1 MERQR
6 VHGKVK
12 NGGQAHARPV
22 VGGEPCPGCGPHAA
36 GGYGSAFVLVVLL
49 VLFARAVPVWAAPPQ
64 ITSETAFTIDEGTTT
79 VGTLTA
85 TDTDTPA
92 AQLTWSIPAGMDG
105 GADADAFSLTAAGV
119 LTFTAAPDYETP
131 TDDDEDNVYAV
142 TVEVSDGTNTD
153 TAALE
158 VTVTNVAEGV
168 PNIVIILADDLG
180 YGDVAHLNPQSQ
192 IPTPNLDALAQ
203 AGMTFLDAHTPS
215 AVCTPTRYGLLT
227 GRYAWRTRLKRGVLK
242 GYGEPLLASGRATLG
257 SLLKA
262 EGYRTVAIG
271 KWHLGLGFAKNVFGE
286 FEESVTDGPH
296 THGFDE
302 SYIIPT
308 NASPP
313 YVYIHNGRIT
323 GFPLGQ
329 QSALSFPRYMR
340 PGELGS
346 NFDPPGVLDELIEK
360 AGDFIRQ
367 QAADGQTFLLYLPL
381 TAPHKPVWP
390 AVRFEDETELGPY
403 GDFII
408 QVDAAVGEVM
418 SALDQA
424 EVDDNT
430 LLIFTSDNGSFMR
443 QYGPGERDHADDSTL
458 QGYRSAN
465 HTPNHVYRGTK
476 ADIWEAGHRVPFFA
490 RWPGEITPGSTQA
503 AVISLTDVFATV
515 AEIVGHELSENEAED
530 SFSLL
535 PPLHGNPWTRP
546 RAAVIHH
553 SSSGMFAIRDG
564 DWKLV
569 AGDGSGGRES
579 PQGRPFQRP
588 YQLFDIASDPSEQ
601 HNVYD
606 QHPIVAQRLERK
618 LTCIRS
624 QDRSRGLTD
633 EEGVLTLNLTPDS
646 ISESGAKSSR
656 VTATLS
662 PAPSMTT
669 TVTVA
674 APAGDVTLSQNLTLT
689 ITAGKT
695 ESTGEVTLTAR
706 DNAVDG
712 PETKTV
718 TVSGTPDDVCVAG
731 PVTVMLT
738 IEDDE
743 RGVTLAAEGQPIP
756 GGELSII
763 EGNTGR
769 YTVKLNFE
777 PIAPV
782 TIAVASS
789 ETAVGV
795 QPTSLRFTP
804 TTWQTAQTVTI
815 RTEHDPDGY
824 DLAAT
829 LTHTVTT
836 VGGSDYTDVT
846 VAAVAVTVTD
856 DESPSTA
863 ATLSVNPSAVGEGEV
878 AGRTVTVTG
887 TLNRGV
893 LRQDTEVTVRVAAAT
908 ATSADFTAVEA
919 FTLEIAAWDQTGPAT
934 FTLTPVDDA
943 IDEPNE
949 TVTVSGTAPDL
960 SDGVTSA
967 TLTIT
972 DNDNPPTRVPP
983 FGGGGGGGGGGGEV
997 RDDHGTMPAQATRI
1011 VLSAARSASIPGQL
1025 HAPDD
1030 VDYFGLPLPRA
1041 GVLAVETT
1049 GPTATRGTVWQDG
1062 TMLAQ
1067 ADGGGEQQNFR
1078 VRTPVTAR
1086 PVLVTVEGQDGQT
1099 GAYTLEAR
1107 LLTGYLENPGAAA
1120 FQSGIGVLSG
1130 WVCEADEVEIQI
1142 GDLPVQEAAYGTE
1155 RLDTAEVCEDTDN
1168 GFGLLFNWNLLS
1180 DGEHRVVAVV
1190 DGVELDRATVQVTTL
1205 GQEFLRA
1212 ATGTCEVED
1221 FPLAGEA
1228 VTLVWQQT
1236 SQNFV
1241 LARGSPP
1248 AGTTP
1253 DRTSALTGYLENPG
1267 HNSFQS
1273 GVGVLSGWVC
1283 EAETVE
1289 ITIGD
1294 FAPQA
1299 AAYGTERLD
1308 TAGVCGDTANG
1319 FGLLFNWNLL
1329 GDGEHVVVARVDGE
1343 ELGRATVR
1351 VTTLGHEFLR
1361 GAEGECVVD
1370 DFPTLGETVAL
1381 EWQQSSQNFVITDV
1395 AP

>member
-1 MERQR
+1 M
-6 VHGKVK
+6 
-12 NGGQAHARPV
+12 
-22 VGGEPCPGCGPHAA
+22 
-36 GGYGSAFVLVVLL
+36 LVVLL

-64 ITSETAFTIDEGTTT
+64 ITSETAFTVDEGSTDVT
-79 VGTLTA
+79 TLTA
-85 TDTDTPA
+85 TDLENDP
-92 AQLTWSIPAGMDG
+92 LTWSIPTGG

-142 TVEVSDGTNTD
+142 TVEVSDGANTD

-192 IPTPNLDALAQ
+192 ILTPNLDALAQ

-242 GYGEPLLASGRATLG
+242 GYGEPLLASGRETLG

-262 EGYRTVAIG
+262 EGYRTAAIG

-367 QAADGQTFLLYLPL
+367 QAAAGQTFLLYLPL

-403 GDFII
+403 GDFIV

-503 AVISLTDVFATV
+503 AVISLTDVFATL
-515 AEIVGHELSENEAED
+515 AEMVGHELSENEAED

-579 PQGRPFQRP
+579 PRGRPFQRP

-624 QDRSRGLTD
+624 QDRSRRLTD
-633 EEGVLTLNLTPDS
+633 EESVLTLNLTPDS

-706 DNAVDG
+706 DNAVDW

-718 TVSGTPDDVCVAG
+718 TVSGTADDVCVAG

-743 RGVTLAAEGQPIP
+743 RRVTLAAEGQPIP
-756 GGELSII
+756 GGGLSII

-769 YTVKLNFE
+769 YTVKLNSE
-777 PIAPV
+777 PTAPV

-804 TTWQTAQTVTI
+804 TTWQTARTVTI

-836 VGGSDYTDVT
+836 VEGSDHTDV
-846 VAAVAVTVTD
+846 
-856 DESPSTA
+856 
-863 ATLSVNPSAVGEGEV
+863 
-878 AGRTVTVTG
+878 
-887 TLNRGV
+887 
-893 LRQDTEVTVRVAAAT
+893 
-908 ATSADFTAVEA
+908 
-919 FTLEIAAWDQTGPAT
+919 
-934 FTLTPVDDA
+934 
-943 IDEPNE
+943 
-949 TVTVSGTAPDL
+949 
-960 SDGVTSA
+960 
-967 TLTIT
+967 
-972 DNDNPPTRVPP
+972 
-983 FGGGGGGGGGGGEV
+983 
-997 RDDHGTMPAQATRI
+997 
-1011 VLSAARSASIPGQL
+1011 
-1025 HAPDD
+1025 
-1030 VDYFGLPLPRA
+1030 
-1041 GVLAVETT
+1041 
-1049 GPTATRGTVWQDG
+1049 
-1062 TMLAQ
+1062 
-1067 ADGGGEQQNFR
+1067 
-1078 VRTPVTAR
+1078 
-1086 PVLVTVEGQDGQT
+1086 
-1099 GAYTLEAR
+1099 
-1107 LLTGYLENPGAAA
+1107 
-1120 FQSGIGVLSG
+1120 
-1130 WVCEADEVEIQI
+1130 
-1142 GDLPVQEAAYGTE
+1142 
-1155 RLDTAEVCEDTDN
+1155 
-1168 GFGLLFNWNLLS
+1168 
-1180 DGEHRVVAVV
+1180 
-1190 DGVELDRATVQVTTL
+1190 
-1205 GQEFLRA
+1205 
-1212 ATGTCEVED
+1212 TGTCEAED
-1221 FPLAGEA
+1221 FPTLGET

-1241 LARGSPP
+1241 IAGGNPP
-1248 AGTTP
+1248 AGATTG
-1253 DRTSALTGYLENPG
+1253 RTSGLTGYLENPG
-1267 HNSFQS
+1267 PNSFQS

-1283 EAETVE
+1283 DADQVE
-1289 ITIGD
+1289 IEIGNTGR
-1294 FAPQA
+1294 QV
-1299 AAYGTERLD
+1299 AAYGTERVDTLD
-1308 TAGVCGDTANG
+1308 ACGDTGNG

-1329 GDGEHVVVARVDGE
+1329 RDGEHEVIAYVDGE

-1351 VTTLGHEFLR
+1351 VTTLGEEFLR
-1361 GAEGECVVD
+1361 GVEGECVVA
-1370 DFPTLGETVAL
+1370 DFPTLGETVTL
-1381 EWQQSSQNFVITDV
+1381 EWQQTSQNFVITDV

>member
-1 MERQR
+1 M
-6 VHGKVK
+6 
-12 NGGQAHARPV
+12 
-22 VGGEPCPGCGPHAA
+22 
-36 GGYGSAFVLVVLL
+36 LVVLL
-49 VLFARAVPVWAAPPQ
+49 VLFARAVPVWAQTAAPA
-64 ITSETAFTIDEGTTT
+64 ITSAPTFTVRENTTT
-79 VGTLTA
+79 VETLTA

-105 GADADAFSLTAAGV
+105 GADADAFSLTDTGV
-119 LTFTAAPDYETP
+119 LTFTTAPDYETP
-131 TDDDEDNVYAV
+131 TDTDEDNVYAV

-227 GRYAWRTRLKRGVLK
+227 GRYAWRTRLKKGVLK
-242 GYGEPLLASGRATLG
+242 GYDEPLLASGRETLG

-262 EGYRTVAIG
+262 EGYRTAAIG
-271 KWHLGLGFAKNVFGE
+271 KWHLGLGDIKKNGSIQ
-286 FEESVTDGPH
+286 ESVTDGPH

-340 PGELGS
+340 AGELGS
-346 NFDPPGVLDELIEK
+346 NLDPPGVLDELIEK

-403 GDFII
+403 GDFIV

-418 SALDQA
+418 SALEDA

-490 RWPGEITPGSTQA
+490 RWPGEITPDSTQEE
-503 AVISLTDVFATV
+503 VISLTDIFATL

-535 PPLHGNPWTRP
+535 PPLRGNPWTRP

-633 EEGVLTLNLTPDS
+633 EESVLTLHLTPDS
-646 ISESGAKSSR
+646 ISESGAEGST

-689 ITAGKT
+689 ITAGTT

-718 TVSGTPDDVCVAG
+718 TVSGTPDDDCVDG

-743 RGVTLAAEGQPIP
+743 GGVTLAAEGQPIP

-777 PIAPV
+777 PTVPV

-804 TTWQTAQTVTI
+804 TTWQTARTVTI

-829 LTHTVTT
+829 LTHTVPT
-836 VGGSDYTDVT
+836 VEGSDHTDVT

-878 AGRTVTVTG
+878 AGRPVTVTG
-887 TLNRGV
+887 TLNSGG
-893 LRQDTEVTVRVAAAT
+893 LRQDTAVTVRVAAAT
-908 ATSADFTAVEA
+908 RTVTAADFTAVED
-919 FTLEIAAWDQTGPAT
+919 FTLEIAAWNQTGTAT
-934 FTLTPVDDA
+934 FTLTPVDDTS
-943 IDEPNE
+943 DEPNE
-949 TVTVSGTAPDL
+949 TVTVSGTAPAL
-960 SDGVTSA
+960 SAGVTSA

-983 FGGGGGGGGGGGEV
+983 LGGGGDGGGGGGGGSGEV
-997 RDDHGTMPAQATRI
+997 RDDHGNTPAQATRL
-1011 VLSAARSASIPGQL
+1011 VLSAARFASIPGQL

-1062 TMLAQ
+1062 AMLAQ

-1130 WVCEADEVEIQI
+1130 WVCEADEVEIRI

-1168 GFGLLFNWNLLS
+1168 GFGLLFNWNLLG

-1212 ATGTCEVED
+1212 ATGTCEAED
-1221 FPLAGEA
+1221 FPLAGET

-1241 LARGSPP
+1241 LARGHPP
-1248 AGTTP
+1248 A
-1253 DRTSALTGYLENPG
+1253 RANTGQPSGLPGFLENPG

-1294 FAPQA
+1294 FALQA
-1299 AAYGTERLD
+1299 AAYGTERVD
-1308 TAGVCGDTANG
+1308 TAGVCGDTDNG

-1329 GDGEHVVVARVDGE
+1329 GEGEHEVIAYVDGE

-1361 GAEGECVVD
+1361 GAEGECTVA
-1370 DFPTLGETVAL
+1370 DFPMPGETVTL
-1381 EWQQSSQNFVITDV
+1381 EWQQNQQNFVITDV
-1395 AP
+1395 GP

>member
-1 MERQR
+1 
-6 VHGKVK
+6 
-12 NGGQAHARPV
+12 
-22 VGGEPCPGCGPHAA
+22 
-36 GGYGSAFVLVVLL
+36 
-49 VLFARAVPVWAAPPQ
+49 
-64 ITSETAFTIDEGTTT
+64 
-79 VGTLTA
+79 
-85 TDTDTPA
+85 
-92 AQLTWSIPAGMDG
+92 
-105 GADADAFSLTAAGV
+105 
-119 LTFTAAPDYETP
+119 
-131 TDDDEDNVYAV
+131 
-142 TVEVSDGTNTD
+142 
-153 TAALE
+153 
-158 VTVTNVAEGV
+158 
-168 PNIVIILADDLG
+168 
-180 YGDVAHLNPQSQ
+180 
-192 IPTPNLDALAQ
+192 
-203 AGMTFLDAHTPS
+203 
-215 AVCTPTRYGLLT
+215 
-227 GRYAWRTRLKRGVLK
+227 
-242 GYGEPLLASGRATLG
+242 
-257 SLLKA
+257 
-262 EGYRTVAIG
+262 
-271 KWHLGLGFAKNVFGE
+271 
-286 FEESVTDGPH
+286 
-296 THGFDE
+296 
-302 SYIIPT
+302 
-308 NASPP
+308 
-313 YVYIHNGRIT
+313 
-323 GFPLGQ
+323 
-329 QSALSFPRYMR
+329 
-340 PGELGS
+340 
-346 NFDPPGVLDELIEK
+346 
-360 AGDFIRQ
+360 
-367 QAADGQTFLLYLPL
+367 
-381 TAPHKPVWP
+381 
-390 AVRFEDETELGPY
+390 
-403 GDFII
+403 
-408 QVDAAVGEVM
+408 
-418 SALDQA
+418 
-424 EVDDNT
+424 
-430 LLIFTSDNGSFMR
+430 MR

-490 RWPGEITPGSTQA
+490 RWPGEITPDSTQEE
-503 AVISLTDVFATV
+503 VISLTDVFATV

-646 ISESGAKSSR
+646 ISESGAKSSM

-718 TVSGTPDDVCVAG
+718 TVSGTADDVCVAG

-743 RGVTLAAEGQPIP
+743 RGVTLAAGGQPIP

-777 PIAPV
+777 PTAPV

-789 ETAVGV
+789 EMAVGV
-795 QPTSLRFTP
+795 QPTSLRFTAAN
-804 TTWQTAQTVTI
+804 WQTAQTVTI

-829 LTHTVTT
+829 LTHTVPT
-836 VGGSDYTDVT
+836 VEGSDHTDVT

-908 ATSADFTAVEA
+908 ATAADFTAVEA
-919 FTLEIAAWDQTGPAT
+919 FTLEIAAWDQTGTAT

-972 DNDNPPTRVPP
+972 DNDNPPTLAELKLSATRISENGGTATVTAHLSNPSSEATVVGLTLPVGAEAVELSTNVLTIRAGEKSGTVTVRGVDKAGYGSHREVTLRGQVTTPASNVQRDVTLTVLDDDDPVVEGENAPTVTEGETAVAAYTAADPAGIELVWAVSGVDAAKFAIDATGRLRFQTAPDHETQESYSVTVQATDRSLAAEPLTGERVVTVTVRDAPGTVNLSPAAPRVGSRLTATVKDGDEVAAVTEWCWARSDLLDFPAAQTEALGCVSSDLTTTATYTPTDADLNHYLRATVAYTDGDGTPKSEPVERVTTAPVSLRPPP
-983 FGGGGGGGGGGGEV
+983 FGDGGGGGGSGEV

-1062 TMLAQ
+1062 AMLAQ

-1241 LARGSPP
+1241 LAGGSPP
-1248 AGTTP
+1248 DGATP
-1253 DRTSALTGYLENPG
+1253 GRTSALTGYLENPG

-1370 DFPTLGETVAL
+1370 DFPTLGETVTL

>member
-1 MERQR
+1 M
-6 VHGKVK
+6 
-12 NGGQAHARPV
+12 
-22 VGGEPCPGCGPHAA
+22 
-36 GGYGSAFVLVVLL
+36 LVVLL

-64 ITSETAFTIDEGTTT
+64 ITSETAFTVDEGSTAVT
-79 VGTLTA
+79 TLTA
-85 TDTDTPA
+85 TDPENDP
-92 AQLTWSIPAGMDG
+92 LTWSIPAGMAG
-105 GADADAFSLTAAGV
+105 GADADAFSLTAAGG
-119 LTFTAAPDYETP
+119 LTFTAAPDYEAS

-142 TVEVSDGTNTD
+142 TVEVSDGTNATP
-153 TAALE
+153 AALE

-203 AGMTFLDAHTPS
+203 AGMTFLDAHTPA

-227 GRYAWRTRLKRGVLK
+227 GRYAWRTRLKKGVLN
-242 GYGEPLLASGRATLG
+242 GDSSPLLASGRETLG

-262 EGYRTVAIG
+262 EGYRTAAIG

-367 QAADGQTFLLYLPL
+367 QAAAGQAFLLYLPL

-403 GDFII
+403 GDFIV

-418 SALDQA
+418 GALDQA

-490 RWPGEITPGSTQA
+490 RWPGEITPGSTQEE
-503 AVISLTDVFATV
+503 VISLTDVFATV

-535 PPLHGNPWTRP
+535 PPLRGNPWTRP

-646 ISESGAKSSR
+646 ISESGAKSST

-706 DNAVDG
+706 DNAVDW

-718 TVSGTPDDVCVAG
+718 TVSGTADDVCVAG

-743 RGVTLAAEGQPIP
+743 RRVTLAAEGQPIP

-829 LTHTVTT
+829 LTHTVPT
-836 VGGSDYTDVT
+836 VGGSDYTDVA

-887 TLNRGV
+887 TLNSGV
-893 LRQDTEVTVRVAAAT
+893 LRQDTEVTVGVAAAT
-908 ATSADFTAVEA
+908 ATAADFTAVEA
-919 FTLEIAAWDQTGPAT
+919 FTLEIAAWDQTGTAT

-997 RDDHGTMPAQATRI
+997 RDDHGNTPAQATRI

-1062 TMLAQ
+1062 AMLAQ

-1155 RLDTAEVCEDTDN
+1155 RLDTLDACGDTDN
-1168 GFGLLFNWNLLS
+1168 GFGLLFNWSLLG
-1180 DGEHRVVAVV
+1180 DGEHEVVALV
-1190 DGVELDRATVQVTTL
+1190 DGVELGRATVTVTTV
-1205 GQEFLRA
+1205 GAEFLRDV
-1212 ATGTCEVED
+1212 TGTCEAAD
-1221 FPLAGEA
+1221 FPTPGERA
-1228 VTLVWQQT
+1228 TLVWQQN

-1241 LARGSPP
+1241 MARGSRP
-1248 AGTTP
+1248 AGATTG
-1253 DRTSALTGYLENPG
+1253 RATTLTGFLENPG
-1267 HNSFQS
+1267 PNSFQS

-1283 EAETVE
+1283 DADQVE
-1289 ITIGD
+1289 IEIGNTGR
-1294 FAPQA
+1294 QV

-1308 TAGVCGDTANG
+1308 TLGACGDTDNG

-1329 GDGEHVVVARVDGE
+1329 GDGEHDVVAFVDGE

-1351 VTTLGHEFLR
+1351 VTTLGVEFLR
-1361 GAEGECVVD
+1361 GVEGECVVA
-1370 DFPTLGETVAL
+1370 DFPTLGETVTL

-1395 AP
+1395 GP